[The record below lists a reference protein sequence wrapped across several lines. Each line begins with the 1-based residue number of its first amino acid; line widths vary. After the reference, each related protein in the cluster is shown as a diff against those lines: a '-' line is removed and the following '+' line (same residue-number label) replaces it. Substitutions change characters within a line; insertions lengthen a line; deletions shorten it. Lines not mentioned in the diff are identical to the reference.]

1 MVLITEMKPGW
12 GRLSFRAGDKEP
24 PAVAVVAKSCSSLV
38 LGRWWAALLWVGY
51 LLLGSQWVLR
61 GWGKAFAH
69 TSPSRSLWSTLG
81 EVSSALQLA
90 VPLPLLRRLEVEN
103 CLPGASDARPHH
115 LSLQKAGVEDL
126 RAQLGEDSR
135 SRG

>member
-1 MVLITEMKPGW
+1 MGGVPSSREPVGAEGLGQSLCSHQPLTVTLEHS
-12 GRLSFRAGDKEP
+12 GRGQFCSAAGRP
-24 PAVAVVAKSCSSLV
+24 PPSAQAS
-38 LGRWWAALLWVGY
+38 
-51 LLLGSQWVLR
+51 GS
-61 GWGKAFAH
+61 
-69 TSPSRSLWSTLG
+69 G
-81 EVSSALQLA
+81 EL
-90 VPLPLLRRLEVEN
+90 